1 MVPTFVIGL
10 REGLEAALIVSIVA
24 TFLVG
29 QGRRDA
35 LRWVWLG
42 TLTAVGICA
51 AIAVGLRIAENN
63 LPQRQQE
70 GLETVIGLLAAAMVS
85 WMIIWMR
92 KHARTM
98 KADLESRATLA
109 LAAGSVGTLVVM
121 AFLAVL
127 REGIE
132 TAVFMLAAFQ
142 SARDPAAAGV
152 GAVLGVL
159 LAVGIGY
166 GIYRGGVH
174 INLQRFFKVT
184 GAVLVLVAAG
194 LVATAM
200 HTAHEAGWLNA
211 AQTQVFDL
219 SWLVR
224 PGTVLS
230 ALLTG
235 MLGIQ
240 PQPVVI
246 EVAAYLVYAV
256 PMLAFVL
263 WPQRNRR
270 RHGVAVPAA
279 AATTLAMVVLAVVAL
294 ASCGSGAST
303 SSATKSGAK
312 TVKVTLVDAG
322 CDPASL
328 TTTAGPTNFAV
339 SNDNADAV
347 TEFEILKGDR
357 IVGEVENVAAGLDK
371 SFSVTLDPGS
381 YTTKCTGGSKNDGK
395 GKLVVTGSGAGKP
408 KGTSAAA
415 RAAAITKYRGYL
427 DDQTQQLVD
436 KTTTFV
442 DAVKAGNVDAAKAA
456 YVPARLP
463 YERVEPVAESFG
475 DLDPEIDARDGD
487 VPADQWGG
495 FHKIEQALW
504 TNNTTNGMAPVADQ
518 LLANT
523 KKLQTLVKT
532 VKLEPATIA
541 NGAVELLNEVSTSKI
556 TGEEE
561 RYSRTDLDDL
571 LANVEGS
578 ETAFEAV
585 APLLPAKSTVS
596 ATDLDQ
602 RFAAVK
608 SALTPYQQGDHFVL
622 YTTLTP
628 DQTKKISQA
637 VDAAAEPLSR
647 VAQQVV
653 A

>member
-70 GLETVIGLLAAAMVS
+70 GLETVIGLMAAAMVS

-92 KHARTM
+92 KHARSM
-98 KADLESRATLA
+98 KAELESRASLA
-109 LAAGSVGTLVVM
+109 LAAGSVGTLIVM

-127 REGIE
+127 REGLE

-142 SARDPAAAGV
+142 SARDPAAAGT
-152 GAVLGVL
+152 GAVLGVV

-184 GAVLVLVAAG
+184 GAILVLVAAG
-194 LVATAM
+194 LVATAA

-246 EVAAYLVYAV
+246 EVAAYLLYAV

-263 WPQRNRR
+263 WPQRSARR
-270 RHGVAVPAA
+270 QGAAVPAVA
-279 AATTLAMVVLAVVAL
+279 VGTAVLLVVAL
-294 ASCGSGAST
+294 ASCGSDD
-303 SSATKSGAK
+303 SSSSSSKNAAK
-312 TVKVTLVDAG
+312 TVKVKLVDEG
-322 CDPASL
+322 CDPPTLKIA
-328 TTTAGPTNFAV
+328 AGPTNFVV
-339 SNDNADAV
+339 SNDDADAV
-347 TEFEILKGDR
+347 TEFEILEGKR
-357 IVGEVENVAAGLDK
+357 IVGEVENIPAGLEK
-371 SFSVTLDPGS
+371 SFSITLDPGN
-381 YTTKCTGGSKNDGK
+381 YTTYCPGGSKNDGK
-395 GKLVVTGSGAGKP
+395 GKLTVTGTAAPKAEGAS
-408 KGTSAAA
+408 TAA
-415 RAAAITKYRGYL
+415 RAAAVAKYRDYL
-427 DDQTQQLVD
+427 EDQTQQFVD

-442 DAVKAGNVDAAKAA
+442 NAVKSGDVDAAKAA

-463 YERVEPVAESFG
+463 YERIEPVAESFG
-475 DLDPEIDARDGD
+475 DLDPAIDAREGD

-495 FHKIEQALW
+495 FHKIEQTLW
-504 TNNTTNGMAPVADQ
+504 INRTTDGMAPVADQ
-518 LLANT
+518 LLVDAQ
-523 KKLQTLVKT
+523 KLQTLVKT
-532 VKLEPATIA
+532 VELEPAAIA
-541 NGAVELLNEVSTSKI
+541 NGAVELLNEVSNSKI

-578 ETAFEAV
+578 ESAFEAV
-585 APLLPAKSTVS
+585 APLLPEKSAVS
-596 ATDLDQ
+596 ATEITK
-602 RFAAVK
+602 RFDAVK
-608 SALTPYQQGDHFVL
+608 AALAPYKQGEGFVL
-622 YTTLTP
+622 YTSLTP
-628 DQTKKISQA
+628 DQTAAISQK
-637 VDAAAEPLSR
+637 VDAVAEPLSK